1 MEDLKWLLKKYGI
14 LFAILIF
21 VMILIC
27 IMYSRQEE
35 QDHILE
41 TDSSSET
48 NLEKTENDNLSEEE
62 RWAKG
67 YDLPIEKEK
76 KKEAEADC
84 LARMDKLSDI
94 YKNADKG
101 DASNV
106 ILSDETLEQMQDVV
120 SKQSSAASVITSE
133 EYCTMSN
140 YEKMDQFLKDCM
152 NGEDTSVILYS
163 LSNSGGVSRKEYIFD
178 GSEMY
183 LLTVGAGWNDSCDPV
198 VSYISYTRMDEWK
211 YTEKGWFCYKLCV
224 PEPPEVTEIVDG
236 SELIRVIPLS
246 EVYKDL
252 SEKYVYPLCY
262 QGNNI
267 LCSNWDT
274 TTLST
279 LDYNGVYEYFYRMKY
294 GERLDPGNYTNG
306 IPATEFE
313 SVIMEYLPVTAEE
326 IREWAVYDEET
337 QTYAWASLGCG
348 NYNLSY
354 FGTSV
359 PEVIGVRQNEDGT
372 MTLTVE
378 AVCDMVV
385 ANDAVITH
393 ELTIRFDEDGGFQ
406 YLGNK
411 ILDDGIQ
418 NIPEYRYR
426 ISHQ

>member
-120 SKQSSAASVITSE
+120 SKADMPVITSE

>member
-1 MEDLKWLLKKYGI
+1 MEDLKWLFKKYGI
-14 LFAILIF
+14 LFAVLLI
-21 VMILIC
+21 VIILIC
-27 IMYSRQEE
+27 VMYNRHEE
-35 QDHILE
+35 QNGVSEAD
-41 TDSSSET
+41 SSET
-48 NLEKTENDNLSEEE
+48 DIENTENDELSEEE
-62 RWAKG
+62 RWEKG
-67 YDLPIEKEK
+67 YDLPIEEEK
-76 KKEAEADC
+76 KEEAETEC
-84 LARMDKLSDI
+84 LVIMDSLSDI
-94 YKNADKG
+94 YIHADKG

-106 ILSDETLEQMQDVV
+106 VLSDETLEQMQDVV
-120 SKQSSAASVITSE
+120 SKSGYPVITSE

-140 YEKMDQFLKDCM
+140 YEKVDQFLKDCL

-163 LSNSGGVSRKEYIFD
+163 LSNSGGASRKEYIFD

-183 LLTVGAGWNDSCDPV
+183 LLTAGVGWNDSYDPV
-198 VSYISYTRMDEWK
+198 VSYISYTRIDEWK

-246 EVYKDL
+246 EECIEL

-274 TTLST
+274 KTLST
-279 LDYNGVYEYFYRMKY
+279 LDYNGVYEYFYKMKY
-294 GERLDPGNYTNG
+294 GERLDPSNYTNG
-306 IPATEFE
+306 IPAAEFE
-313 SVIMEYLPVTAEE
+313 NVIMEYLPVTAEE

-359 PEVIGVRQNEDGT
+359 PEVIGVRQNEDST
-372 MTLTVE
+372 ITLTVE
-378 AVCDMVV
+378 AVCEMVI
-385 ANDAVITH
+385 ANDAIMTH
-393 ELTIRFDEDGGFQ
+393 ELTIRVDEDGSFQ
-406 YLGNK
+406 YLGNE
-411 ILDDGIQ
+411 ILNDGIQ

-426 ISHQ
+426 MSVG

>member
-14 LFAILIF
+14 LFAILIL

-35 QDHILE
+35 QDYILE

-48 NLEKTENDNLSEEE
+48 ELEKTENDNLSEEE

-76 KKEAEADC
+76 KKEAETDC

-106 ILSDETLEQMQDVV
+106 VLSDETLEQMQIVI
-120 SKQSSAASVITSE
+120 SESGYPVITSE
-133 EYCTMSN
+133 EYCIMSN

-152 NGEDTSVILYS
+152 NGRETSIILYS
-163 LSNSGGVSRKEYIFD
+163 LSNSGGISRKEYIFD

-183 LLTVGAGWNDSCDPV
+183 LLSVGAGWNDSDNPV
-198 VSYISYTRMDEWK
+198 VSYTSYTRIAEWK
-211 YTEKGWFCYKLCV
+211 YTEKGWFCYELCV

-246 EVYKDL
+246 EEYIEL

-262 QGNNI
+262 QGNNL

-274 TTLST
+274 TMLNTI
-279 LDYNGVYEYFYRMKY
+279 DYNGVFEYFYKMKY
-294 GERLDPGNYTNG
+294 GEYLEQGNYING
-306 IPATEFE
+306 IPAVEFE
-313 SVIMEYLPVTAEE
+313 SVIMEYLPVTVEE
-326 IREWAVYDEET
+326 IRQWARYDEET

-354 FGTSV
+354 FGTSM
-359 PEVIGVRQNEDGT
+359 PEVIDSRENEDGT

-378 AVCDMVV
+378 AVCEMVI

-393 ELTIRFDEDGGFQ
+393 ELTIRVDKDGNFQ

-426 ISHQ
+426 INDDG